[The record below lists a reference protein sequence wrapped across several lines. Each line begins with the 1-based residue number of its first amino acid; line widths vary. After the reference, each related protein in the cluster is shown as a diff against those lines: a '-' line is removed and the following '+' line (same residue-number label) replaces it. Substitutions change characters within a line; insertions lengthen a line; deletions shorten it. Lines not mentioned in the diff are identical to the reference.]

1 MTNKISKYYV
11 IVALSAIF
19 SAISY
24 ILGQP
29 QITEGTLISGAL
41 VGLGLAIHDLE
52 SSAQESQ
59 PSPSQ
64 SAQGSDRGNPQVKQ
78 E

>member
-19 SAISY
+19 SAVSY

-29 QITEGTLISGAL
+29 TITEGTLISGVL

-59 PSPSQ
+59 PSES
-64 SAQGSDRGNPQVKQ
+64 GSGESGNPQVKQ

>member
-1 MTNKISKYYV
+1 MTNKLDKFYV

-19 SAISY
+19 SALSY

-29 QITEGTLISGAL
+29 QITEGTIISGAL
-41 VGLGLAIHDLE
+41 VGIGLAIHDLE
-52 SSAQESQ
+52 SDSQSQ
-59 PSPSQ
+59 PSASEGGGGG
-64 SAQGSDRGNPQVKQ
+64 GSGVKA

>member
-1 MTNKISKYYV
+1 MTNKLSKFYV

-19 SAISY
+19 SAVSY

-52 SSAQESQ
+52 SDSQ
-59 PSPSQ
+59 PSESGNG
-64 SAQGSDRGNPQVKQ
+64 GSGNPQVKQ

>member
-19 SAISY
+19 SAVSY

-41 VGLGLAIHDLE
+41 IGISLAIHDLE
-52 SSAQESQ
+52 SDSQSQ
-59 PSPSQ
+59 PSE
-64 SAQGSDRGNPQVKQ
+64 SASASGGVGNPEVKA